1 MNLSDPIADF
11 LTRIRNASAARKRF
25 ADIPWSKLKEKLA
38 EILKEQGM
46 IESYQVNLKGTIGTL
61 RIYLKYVG
69 RRQVLNGLKR
79 VSSPGARQYVT
90 KDQIPRFF
98 GGLGIPVLS
107 TSKGLMAGADAHR
120 EEIGGELLFL
130 AW

>member
-11 LTRIRNASAARKRF
+11 LTRIRNASAAQNRF
-25 ADIPWSKLKEKLA
+25 CEIPWSKLKEQLA
-38 EILKEQGM
+38 EILKEQGLV
-46 IESYQVNLKGTIGTL
+46 ESYQVNLKGTFGTI
-61 RIYLKYVG
+61 RVYLKYAG

-79 VSSPGARQYVT
+79 MSSPGSRRYVT
-90 KDQIPRFF
+90 KDQIPNFF

-107 TSKGLMAGADAHR
+107 TSKGVMAGADAHR
-120 EEIGGELLFL
+120 EQIGGELLFL